1 MSLIYNEFEGSEKN
15 GNDEELKMEKMEI
28 DSKPK
33 KKKTKKRKTKSKN
46 EEEQKEEEP
55 KEEDKKEEEKK
66 GEEIINSKEKLND
79 KYDTSMEGL
88 EIPLLNNNINNG
100 SLMLTELLD
109 IDNNNNKDDLNNS
122 NNNTNNKTLNI
133 TDNNNFNNNN
143 NSSFLKK
150 KLDNIK
156 LPKNLKN
163 DITSGIEKS
172 HIEIHNDFKNDLL
185 NISNKKTN
193 LNDIISL
200 NKSNGNIFLTGV
212 EKISKENLK
221 KLKKLKLE
229 EKNIK
234 KNIAKINT
242 NTKIIEDG
250 LSLKNN
256 LVDEN
261 IRKSQLKNMNDL
273 KENFITKLIKVNQK
287 IELILNEEKMSQ
299 KGKKRLNLENL
310 DEAQEEYNLHLKK
323 LKQEQ
328 DLNKA
333 KFDSD
338 LKIAYEKHQKYCDQ
352 LELEKS
358 GKLESLIKERKETE
372 RKAILKRKK
381 EADEIMEKSKKYLNE
396 KFTKKANDYRY
407 YQLKEQFENNERK
420 LIDKVN
426 MQKKEPLVT
435 QQELKELSDK
445 IKEQKK
451 LLGEDADEKK
461 KQLIKLWSYR
471 SQTLPTYK
479 HPLTVKLEEELALKN
494 QKNED
499 DKKKRECNDLEKRNY
514 QPPKVVTSQKL
525 KSQRETRKDKVDRE
539 SVMKTE
545 LNNKKRLD
553 KLKFSPIVS
562 PKNLKIIQEELNQEL
577 NNGFEFDIKSLLQKK
592 KKKILK
598 PIRILNPKPDKPIDY
613 LTQMIIEKEN
623 NKAKLM
629 HEKTEESFDIKT
641 NLNNKLLSRNEGK
654 EENILEALK
663 MVKAQTENIDNK
675 VQQKKQMLKLNG
687 GYLNNPKLG
696 DEVGDLLIES
706 IQTKLNIMNKLNGE

>member
-1 MSLIYNEFEGSEKN
+1 
-15 GNDEELKMEKMEI
+15 
-28 DSKPK
+28 
-33 KKKTKKRKTKSKN
+33 
-46 EEEQKEEEP
+46 
-55 KEEDKKEEEKK
+55 
-66 GEEIINSKEKLND
+66 
-79 KYDTSMEGL
+79 MEGL

-109 IDNNNNKDDLNNS
+109 IDNNNNNKDDLNNS
-122 NNNTNNKTLNI
+122 NNNINNKTLNI
-133 TDNNNFNNNN
+133 TDNNNNNVNNDNNNNNNNNNNNYNDNN

-163 DITSGIEKS
+163 DINSGIEKS
-172 HIEIHNDFKNDLL
+172 HRAIHDDFRNDLL
-185 NISNKKTN
+185 NISNKKKD
-193 LNDIISL
+193 LNDILSL

-212 EKISKENLK
+212 NKISKENLK

-242 NTKIIEDG
+242 NTKIIENG
-250 LSLKNN
+250 LSLKND

-273 KENFITKLIKVNQK
+273 KDNFITKLIKVNQK
-287 IELILNEEKMSQ
+287 IEIILNEEKLSQ
-299 KGKKRLNLENL
+299 KSKKRINLENL
-310 DEAQEEYNLHLKK
+310 DETQEEYNSHLKK

-328 DLNKA
+328 NLNKA

-338 LKIAYEKHQKYCDQ
+338 LKSAYEKHQKYCDQ

-358 GKLESLIKERKETE
+358 GKLQSLIKERKEEE
-372 RKAILKRKK
+372 RKVILKRKK
-381 EADEIMEKSKKYLNE
+381 EADEILEKSKKYLNE
-396 KFTKKANDYRY
+396 KFTKKENDYRY

-420 LIDKVN
+420 LLDKIN

-435 QQELKELSDK
+435 QQEIKELSKK

-451 LLGEDADEKK
+451 LLGEDAEEKK

-479 HPLTVKLEEELALKN
+479 HPLTAKLEEELALKN

-539 SVMKTE
+539 SVMQTE

-562 PKNLKIIQEELNQEL
+562 PKNLKIIQEELNQKL
-577 NNGFEFDIKSLLQKK
+577 NNGFEFDIKSLLEKK

-613 LTQMIIEKEN
+613 LTQMIIDKEK

-629 HEKTEESFDIKT
+629 QEKTEESFDIKN
-641 NLNNKLLSRNEGK
+641 NLKNKLLSRNEGK

>member
-1 MSLIYNEFEGSEKN
+1 
-15 GNDEELKMEKMEI
+15 
-28 DSKPK
+28 
-33 KKKTKKRKTKSKN
+33 
-46 EEEQKEEEP
+46 
-55 KEEDKKEEEKK
+55 
-66 GEEIINSKEKLND
+66 
-79 KYDTSMEGL
+79 
-88 EIPLLNNNINNG
+88 
-100 SLMLTELLD
+100 
-109 IDNNNNKDDLNNS
+109 
-122 NNNTNNKTLNI
+122 
-133 TDNNNFNNNN
+133 
-143 NSSFLKK
+143 
-150 KLDNIK
+150 
-156 LPKNLKN
+156 
-163 DITSGIEKS
+163 
-172 HIEIHNDFKNDLL
+172 
-185 NISNKKTN
+185 
-193 LNDIISL
+193 
-200 NKSNGNIFLTGV
+200 
-212 EKISKENLK
+212 
-221 KLKKLKLE
+221 
-229 EKNIK
+229 
-234 KNIAKINT
+234 
-242 NTKIIEDG
+242 
-250 LSLKNN
+250 
-256 LVDEN
+256 
-261 IRKSQLKNMNDL
+261 MNDL

-287 IELILNEEKMSQ
+287 IELILNEEKLSQ

-323 LKQEQ
+323 LKKEQ

-338 LKIAYEKHQKYCDQ
+338 LKMAYEKHQKYCDQ

-396 KFTKKANDYRY
+396 KFSKKENDYRY

-420 LIDKVN
+420 LIDKIN

-451 LLGEDADEKK
+451 LLGDDAEEKK

-539 SVMKTE
+539 SVMQTE

-623 NKAKLM
+623 KAKLRQ
-629 HEKTEESFDIKT
+629 EKTEESFDIKN

-687 GYLNNPKLG
+687 GYLNNPQLG